1 MAFEKSSFY
10 IVEDDLL
17 YIRKRS
23 TLSDQQRIPKW
34 TGLLR
39 PLMLSYIV
47 GMDYI
52 FEFEESLIKT
62 KKDDFYSFLHSG
74 GWKFI
79 DSDYVKTKSLPRL
92 PTEGI
97 DFTAVMWE
105 VKDKFVSPLP
115 LNFWSLVE
123 QTDSQYE
130 GNESTI
136 ILFTKYSISPHLDP
150 EYAQRSLDHYAYSKI
165 TTSNEVMRKINTS
178 LKDSLNLPIRPNHN
192 NPMQLIIGTAAYLI
206 KKERGFLSNPI
217 TDFSMRNIGSENP
230 LWRVMGNCKP
240 FIDLSG
246 KKGFMQLFGD
256 NQTPSDV
263 TNSIKTLRK
272 IISSDFGWHIG
283 NLLDIHY
290 EGIDSFVG
298 TKEEKKF
305 LLNPMNYLRKLEVF
319 I

>member
-1 MAFEKSSFY
+1 MTYAKSSFY

-17 YIRKRS
+17 YIRKRN

-39 PLMLSYIV
+39 PIMLSYIV
-47 GMDYI
+47 GMDNI

-62 KKDDFYSFLHSG
+62 QKDNFYSFLLSG

-79 DSDYVKTKSLPRL
+79 DSDHIKVKNLPGL
-92 PTEGI
+92 PTEKI
-97 DFTAVMWE
+97 DFTAIMWE
-105 VKDKFVSPLP
+105 VKDKLSSPLP
-115 LNFWSLVE
+115 SNLWSLVE

-130 GNESTI
+130 DNESTI
-136 ILFTKYSISPHLDP
+136 ILFTKNSKNPHLHP
-150 EYAQRSLDHYAYSKI
+150 GYAQRSLVHYAYSNI
-165 TTSNEVMRKINTS
+165 TTSYDIMRKINTK
-178 LKDSLNLPIRPNHN
+178 LKDSLKLPIKPNHN

-217 TDFSMRNIGSENP
+217 IDFSMENIGSGNP

-240 FIDLSG
+240 FIDLSE

-256 NQTPSDV
+256 NQTPSDIHK
-263 TNSIKTLRK
+263 SIRSLRK

-283 NLLDIHY
+283 NLLDLHY
-290 EGIDSFVG
+290 DGIDSFIG
-298 TKEEKKF
+298 TKEEKNF
-305 LLNPMNYLRKLEVF
+305 LLNPMNHLRKLEVY